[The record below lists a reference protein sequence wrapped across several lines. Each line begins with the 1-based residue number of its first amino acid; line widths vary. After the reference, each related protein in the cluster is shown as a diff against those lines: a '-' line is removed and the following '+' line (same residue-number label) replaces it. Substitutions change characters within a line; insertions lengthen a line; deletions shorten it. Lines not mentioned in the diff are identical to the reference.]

1 VESILVSVIVVGRVG
16 LVGLLKVKALQ
27 EQQELIAALC
37 RVDVDSNNIKIV
49 LVVVI
54 NRQ

>member
-1 VESILVSVIVVGRVG
+1 VDSILVSVIAVG

>member
-1 VESILVSVIVVGRVG
+1 VDSILVSVIAVG

-27 EQQELIAALC
+27 EQQELMAARC
-37 RVDVDSNNIKIV
+37 VDVDSNNIKIV